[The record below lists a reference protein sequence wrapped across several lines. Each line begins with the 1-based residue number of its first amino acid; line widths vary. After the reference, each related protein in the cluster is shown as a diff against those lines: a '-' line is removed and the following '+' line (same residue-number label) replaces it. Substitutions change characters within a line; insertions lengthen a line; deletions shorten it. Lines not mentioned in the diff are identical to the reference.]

1 MNLETKMSNINR
13 RQFLKEM
20 GVISGGVLLATSP
33 WFSVFSEQKNTFG
46 SVARI
51 GIIGPGSRGRFLMGF
66 LAKNPKVEIVAIS
79 DIFQPSIDEALK
91 ITPKAKVYKDYRS
104 LLADKNVDAVLI
116 ATPLDHHYNIAM
128 DAFDAGKHVFCEK
141 SIAYSME
148 ETYNIYQKYKLSKKV
163 FFVGQQRLFDPRY
176 IHAIEKVH
184 SGDFGEIG
192 GIRTFWHRNN
202 DWRRPIPAP
211 QLDEHINWRLY
222 KKHSKG
228 IMTELACHQL
238 QIGTWAMR
246 QIPDKVMGHGAITYW
261 KEKREVYDNVSCI
274 YTFDN
279 GVKLNFD
286 SVLSNKFYGLEE
298 QILCSKGTVEPE
310 KSKYYFEAIPPA
322 PAFLQMIND
331 VENMMFGTLPF
342 AGTSWVPETANANDG
357 HYLLDQKPQG
367 DGTSLLLEAFAEAVI
382 TQKQPALI
390 AEEGYYA
397 TQLSLLGHQAME
409 EEKMLVFPDK
419 YKLDY
424 LNHKMKRTIIS

>member
-1 MNLETKMSNINR
+1 MDFENKMSSINR
-13 RQFLKEM
+13 RQFIKEM
-20 GVISGGVLLATSP
+20 GIISGGVILATSP
-33 WFSVFSEQKNTFG
+33 WFSVFSEQKNTVG

-51 GIIGPGSRGRFLMGF
+51 GIVGPGSRGRFLMSF
-66 LAKNPKVEIVAIS
+66 LAKNPKVEIVAIC
-79 DIFQPSIDEALK
+79 DIYQPSIDEALK
-91 ITPKAKVYKDYRS
+91 IVPKAKIYKDYRS
-104 LLADKNVDAVLI
+104 LLADKKVEAVVI
-116 ATPLDHHYNIAM
+116 ATPLDGHYNIVM

-148 ETYNIYQKYKLSKKV
+148 ETFNIYQKYKSSNRI

-184 SGDFGEIG
+184 SGDFGDIS

-202 DWRRPIPAP
+202 DWRRPVSSSE
-211 QLDEHINWRLY
+211 LDEQINWRLY

-238 QIGTWAMR
+238 QIGTWALR
-246 QIPDKVMGHGAITYW
+246 QVPNKVMGHGAITYW

-279 GVKLNFD
+279 GVKMNFD

-298 QILCSKGTVEPE
+298 QILCNKGTVEPE
-310 KSKYYFEAIPPA
+310 KSKYYFEEIPPA

-331 VENMMFGTLPF
+331 VENAMFGTLPF
-342 AGTSWVPETANANDG
+342 AGTSWVPETANVNTG
-357 HYLLDQKPQG
+357 HYLLDDKPQG
-367 DGTSLLLEAFAEAVI
+367 DGTSLMLEAFAEAVI
-382 TQKQPALI
+382 TRKQPELI

-409 EEKMLVFPDK
+409 EEKMLVFPEK
-419 YKLDY
+419 FKLDY
-424 LNHKMKRTIIS
+424 LNHKAKEVTIY